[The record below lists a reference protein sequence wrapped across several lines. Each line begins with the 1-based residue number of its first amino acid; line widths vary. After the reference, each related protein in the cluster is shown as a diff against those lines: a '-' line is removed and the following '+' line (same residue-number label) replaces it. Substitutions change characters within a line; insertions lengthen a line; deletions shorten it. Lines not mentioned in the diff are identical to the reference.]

1 MKGSFK
7 IRLDASV
14 TLGSSTSDRPQVVTA
29 TNINSFDLADLNIY
43 TQSRMYSYADVS
55 ASISIIL
62 QEFIK
67 VG

>member
-7 IRLDASV
+7 IRLDASA